1 MATKKTTTTKK
12 PKTYYITSPIYFP
25 SGRWHLGHC
34 YTTVCC
40 DALARYKRLMGFDVF
55 YLTGTDEHGKKI
67 EETAKSAGLSP
78 KEYVDERVASIK
90 ELWKLL
96 DIKYDGY
103 IRTTDEYHKKA
114 VQKIFE
120 TLYKK
125 GDIYKSKYSG
135 KYCTPCESFWTV
147 PQLKDGNC
155 PDCGRG
161 VADSEEESYF
171 FKLSKYRDKL
181 IKLLTTT
188 DYLEPASRVNEMV
201 NNFLKDGLQDLCVS
215 RTSIKWGVPVSFDK
229 GHVVYVWIDALSNYI
244 TALGYDGNT
253 GTPLFDKFWPAD
265 LHMVGKEIV
274 RFHSI
279 IWPAILMALGLKLPK
294 KVFGHGWLL
303 FGGDKMSKSKGN
315 IVDPF
320 VLSERYGID
329 TLRYYLLREVPFGSD
344 GLYTNEALL
353 TRYNSELCNDLGNL
367 VKRSVAMAEQYFGGQ
382 VTPKADVTEA
392 ETEIV
397 TMIDRLSKV
406 IEDNLKNLKIN
417 KALEDIF
424 AVVSRANKYIDETAP
439 WVLAKDEPNKPRLSR
454 VMYTLLE
461 AVRVV
466 ATALKPFLAETP
478 YKIFAGLGEGT
489 DLDFGKALKYGK
501 IKNYKVK
508 GQSPLFVRLDVK
520 KELEELDKIAEKEAK
535 PATQEKT
542 EKENNGVITIDDFA
556 KVKLLVGTVTACE
569 KVEKA
574 DKLLKLTVDMGDHSR
589 TVVSGIALNYT
600 PEQMIGKRVIVVSNL
615 APAKL
620 RGIESQGMILCADSA
635 DGVVVVSPESGVPNG
650 SVVR

>member
-1 MATKKTTTTKK
+1 
-12 PKTYYITSPIYFP
+12 
-25 SGRWHLGHC
+25 
-34 YTTVCC
+34 
-40 DALARYKRLMGFDVF
+40 
-55 YLTGTDEHGKKI
+55 
-67 EETAKSAGLSP
+67 
-78 KEYVDERVASIK
+78 
-90 ELWKLL
+90 
-96 DIKYDGY
+96 
-103 IRTTDEYHKKA
+103 
-114 VQKIFE
+114 
-120 TLYKK
+120 
-125 GDIYKSKYSG
+125 
-135 KYCTPCESFWTV
+135 
-147 PQLKDGNC
+147 
-155 PDCGRG
+155 
-161 VADSEEESYF
+161 
-171 FKLSKYRDKL
+171 
-181 IKLLTTT
+181 
-188 DYLEPASRVNEMV
+188 
-201 NNFLKDGLQDLCVS
+201 NFLKDGLQDLCVS